1 MNMSGQNLDIHALVD
16 DLEPVRPINIA
27 NILIILS
34 VIIVLA
40 LVIVIALSGA
50 RPDLI
55 AGTPS
60 AMLLMRSGILV
71 LLGFGTAYSVLSMA
85 KPGVG
90 NQHGGWK
97 TAIAA
102 AAIFPLAGI
111 IAAATGDNMFAT
123 ASAQSVIS
131 CIFYSL
137 VTGAAT
143 AIPMVIA
150 LRKGAPTSPE
160 RAGWLVG
167 VAGGGLG
174 ALAYNFHCPF
184 DSLTYTGLW
193 YSLSVFIC
201 AAAGRLVVPGLI
213 RW

>member
-1 MNMSGQNLDIHALVD
+1 MSSTNFDIAALVD
-16 DLEPVRPINIA
+16 DLQPVRISSIA
-27 NILIILS
+27 NNMF
-34 VIIVLA
+34 LA
-40 LVIVIALSGA
+40 GAIMLGFLFVVIAAIGA

-55 AGTPS
+55 AGAPD
-60 AMLLMRSGILV
+60 AMLLMRSGILA
-71 LLGFGTAYSVLSMA
+71 LLGFGTAFSVLTMA
-85 KPGVG
+85 KPAVG

-102 AAIFPLAGI
+102 AAIFPLGGI
-111 IAAATGDNMFAT
+111 IAAGTGDTAFAT
-123 ASAQSVIS
+123 APVSSIFD
-131 CIFYSL
+131 CMFYSA
-137 VTGAAT
+137 VGATAT

-160 RAGWLVG
+160 RAGWLTG
-167 VAGGGLG
+167 VASGGLG

-193 YSLSVFIC
+193 YSLAVAIC
-201 AAAGRLVVPGLI
+201 AVAGRLIVPKLI